1 MRWPAAFLCAAV
13 SALFPIASCAQSD
26 GADQL
31 ASGVKLSQQERYA
44 DAADAFRR
52 YLELNPQSFEA
63 RYDLA
68 LALFALRRLD
78 EAREAIDHATPEDPA
93 GTVARLYLLGKID
106 DAGGDRKRA
115 REELAAAFRAQP
127 LEENVALDYGMRL
140 IRDEDYP
147 AANAVLSTSAE
158 AHPRSEYVLLG
169 LAMAQAFGGKRDDA
183 VVTCRRIIAVEPRFS
198 PALLLMAFAY
208 YMSGQYADA
217 ERTAA
222 GGLDLP
228 SPAPYLYYLHAA
240 SLLKTNS
247 TAYPRMLDDL
257 AAAERGIPSC
267 TLCYLVQSKVHEAAG
282 DPAAAIADLN
292 ILVSR
297 IEPEFDQAWYRLA
310 LLYRKLGQEPA
321 ARAAR
326 ARFETIRA
334 TRTDAEME
342 LARGSLLGKERR

>member
-1 MRWPAAFLCAAV
+1 MRWRAVFLCAAISV
-13 SALFPIASCAQSD
+13 PFPILSRAQSD
-26 GADQL
+26 CTDLL
-31 ASGVKLSQQERYA
+31 ASGVKLSEQERYA
-44 DAADAFRR
+44 EAAEAFRR
-52 YLELNPQSFEA
+52 YLAVNPRSFQA

-68 LALFALRRLD
+68 LALFAIRRLT
-78 EAREAIDHATPEDPA
+78 EARDAIDQAAPEDPVD
-93 GTVARLYLLGKID
+93 VASRLYLLGKID
-106 DAGGDRKRA
+106 DAAGDRKRA

-127 LEENVALDYGMRL
+127 SEENIALDYGMRL

-147 AANAVLSTSAE
+147 AAIAALSMSAD

-183 VVTCRRIIAVEPRFS
+183 VVTCRHIVAIESRFS
-198 PALLLMAFAY
+198 PALLLMAFAQ
-208 YMSGQYADA
+208 YMSGQYTDA

-222 GGLDLP
+222 LGLDLP

-247 TAYPRMLDDL
+247 TAYPRMLADL
-257 AAAERGIPSC
+257 DAAERGIPSC
-267 TLCYLVQSKVHEAAG
+267 MLCYLVQSKVHEAAG
-282 DPAAAIADLN
+282 DPAAAVADLN
-292 ILVSR
+292 ILVTR

-310 LLYRKLGQEPA
+310 LLYRKLGQQAEA
-321 ARAAR
+321 QAAR

-342 LARGSLLGKERR
+342 LARGLLLGKERR